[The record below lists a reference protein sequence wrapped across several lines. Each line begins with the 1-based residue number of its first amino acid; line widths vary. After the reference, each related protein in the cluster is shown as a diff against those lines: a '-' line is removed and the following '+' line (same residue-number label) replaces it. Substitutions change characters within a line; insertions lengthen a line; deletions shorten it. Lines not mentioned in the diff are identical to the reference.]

1 MKRHDENRAS
11 TKCTPESI
19 ADVLAALGTLMRSLH
34 RQDLALQN
42 AVSELAVYAPKD
54 GAQVAHI
61 QHIDLITQTHDDL
74 SRFLP
79 QLATALTETNFDE
92 EKLAKMLRLQS
103 LRDQLLNPNEPSKQD
118 VSSGELSL
126 F

>member
-1 MKRHDENRAS
+1 
-11 TKCTPESI
+11 
-19 ADVLAALGTLMRSLH
+19 MRSLH
-34 RQDLALQN
+34 EQDLALQN
-42 AVSELAVYAPKD
+42 AVSELAVYAPKE

-79 QLATALTETNFDE
+79 QLATALSETNFDE
-92 EKLAKMLRLQS
+92 EKLANMLRLQS
-103 LRDQLLNPNEPSKQD
+103 LRDQLLNPNAPAAHD
-118 VSSGELSL
+118 VSSGDLSL